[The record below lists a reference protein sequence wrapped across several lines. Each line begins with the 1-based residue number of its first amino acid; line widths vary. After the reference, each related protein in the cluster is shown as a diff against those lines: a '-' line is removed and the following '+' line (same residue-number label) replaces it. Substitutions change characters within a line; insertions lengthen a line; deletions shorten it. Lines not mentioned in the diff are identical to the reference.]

1 MNITQFLFDGENAD
15 SHIELKITENRKDNR
30 GAEITVYENDYYT
43 VKKVVGVNDYIDVVI
58 TAKDKIDNYIHDIYI
73 EENSDTFEITGFEI
87 QTTSYGALKT
97 EEIEK
102 VVEGYNI
109 AIKTVKELEKIFL

>member
-1 MNITQFLFDGENAD
+1 MPGLGQDRAPDSGSGGSLAVRNEQKGQDHLSLLFN
-15 SHIELKITENRKDNR
+15 
-30 GAEITVYENDYYT
+30 
-43 VKKVVGVNDYIDVVI
+43 
-58 TAKDKIDNYIHDIYI
+58 KIDNYIHDIYT